1 MPTSYYLPELHAFEH
16 VAIAPW
22 PTVLNCHDQL
32 DWINAVDCMETWL
45 NRYVGSHYSCWAY
58 HNGTSIDYWQACVAF
73 KWARHKTLFLLQ
85 WA

>member
-1 MPTSYYLPELHAFEH
+1 MPTSYYLPESHAFEH
-16 VAIAPW
+16 VATAPW

-32 DWINAVDCMETWL
+32 DWINAVDCMECWL

-58 HNGTSIDYWQACVAF
+58 HNGTSIDYWQACIAF